1 MSSPAGALTRTPRRA
16 WVLVTV
22 VAGLF
27 AIPSTVGVAVLL
39 VHGRWMA
46 SLSGSLS
53 VLAAYWFAMGAW
65 RRTPW
70 GLASAESAPPG
81 PPVLSVRVA
90 RAYTV
95 LATACVGA
103 LAVAV
108 AVQALVL
115 SR

>member
-1 MSSPAGALTRTPRRA
+1 MSSRVGAPTRTPRRA

-27 AIPSTVGVAVLL
+27 AVTSIVGVAVLL
-39 VHGRWMA
+39 FYGQWMD

-65 RRTPW
+65 RPTPW

-81 PPVLSVRVA
+81 PPELSVRVA

-95 LATACVGA
+95 FAAACVGA
-103 LAVAV
+103 LAIAV